1 MSPKR
6 SATKRS
12 RPWSDGWRQLRTA
25 RAAVAVLVGLL
36 LAVILL
42 YVNLASS
49 ERKVEN
55 PLPHRY
61 ATADSQFV
69 RTMGSL
75 LGPGFLPGN
84 RVTTLLNGDQ
94 VFPAMLQ
101 AIRSARRTITFEN
114 YIYWSSQVE
123 QQFSQAL
130 AERARAGVRVHLL
143 LDWVGSDK
151 KDRNSIEQMRK
162 AGVEVVEY
170 RPLRW
175 YNLDR
180 LNHRDHRKI
189 LVVDGRVG
197 FTGGVGIADKW
208 LGHAQDRDHWR
219 DSHFQAEGPV
229 VAQLQSVFMDDW
241 FATRGTLLDGPG
253 YFPDLDPVGPEWAQA
268 FRSSP
273 SGGSESVRLM
283 YLLAI
288 AAAAR
293 SILIANA
300 YFVPDRVTVAMLVE
314 ARRRGVEV
322 EIIVPGPI
330 LDAQVVRRASRELWG
345 PLLRSGVRIYE
356 YQPTM
361 YHTKVMVVDDL
372 WVSVGSTN
380 FDERSFRLNQEANLN
395 VLDPGFAEEQV
406 RVFRE
411 DRQRSKRITLEE
423 WRRRPLWERV
433 EGWVAGVGRG
443 QL

>member
-49 ERKVEN
+49 ERKVEH